1 MSFVEVPVLRGFTEI
16 ETLFSLSANIAYIC
30 GGYARY
36 CCSQNKK
43 VVPAQDCDVF
53 PITDQS
59 YESLKAAL
67 VEKVGFEVAHEN
79 GISLTLRVPKKA
91 PDSMDIRWKHSP
103 SIQLIKPVVE
113 GKVVTV
119 GSIEDILGNFDFSI
133 TRAAII
139 RPDAC
144 LVDEDFMQDEHNHI
158 LRLKNIHCP
167 ISSLLRCIKYGRKGY
182 WMRPSEALNL
192 FLDWDNR
199 GSKYKSEIIEL
210 FKTSMMVDDKGKRVE
225 MSKEEIEKLES
236 MLRRD

>member
-1 MSFVEVPVLRGFTEI
+1 MSFVEVPILRGFTEV
-16 ETLFSLSANIAYIC
+16 EPLFNLSSNIAYIC

-43 VVPAQDCDVF
+43 VTPAQDCDVF
-53 PITDQS
+53 PTTETS
-59 YESLKAAL
+59 YETLKAAL
-67 VEKVGFEVAHEN
+67 VEKIGFEVSYEN
-79 GISLTLRVPKKA
+79 GVCLTLRVPKKV
-91 PDSMDIRWKHSP
+91 PDSMSLRWKHCP
-103 SIQLIKPVVE
+103 QIQLIKPVVE
-113 GKVVTV
+113 GRVVTV
-119 GSIEDILGNFDFSI
+119 GSIEDILGNFDFTI

-144 LVDEDFMQDEHNHI
+144 LVDENFIKDESNHL
-158 LRLKNIHCP
+158 LRLETIHCP

-199 GSKYKSEIIEL
+199 GQKYKDEIIEL
-210 FKTSMMVDDKGKRVE
+210 FKTSMMKDDQGKQIKME
-225 MSKEEIEKLES
+225 QQEIDRLET

>member
-1 MSFVEVPVLRGFTEI
+1 MAFAEVPVLRGFTEI
-16 ETLFSLSANIAYIC
+16 ESLYTLSSNIAYIC

-53 PITDQS
+53 PTSEQS
-59 YESLKAAL
+59 YDVLKAAL

-79 GISLTLRVPKKA
+79 GISLTLRVPKKT
-91 PDSMDIRWKHSP
+91 PDSMDLCWQHAP

-139 RPDAC
+139 RPDTC
-144 LVDEDFMQDEHNHI
+144 LVDEDFMQDERNH
-158 LRLKNIHCP
+158 LLKLKNIHCP

-199 GSKYKSEIIEL
+199 GQHYKDEIIEL
-210 FKTSMMVDDKGKRVE
+210 FKTSMMVDDKGKRIE